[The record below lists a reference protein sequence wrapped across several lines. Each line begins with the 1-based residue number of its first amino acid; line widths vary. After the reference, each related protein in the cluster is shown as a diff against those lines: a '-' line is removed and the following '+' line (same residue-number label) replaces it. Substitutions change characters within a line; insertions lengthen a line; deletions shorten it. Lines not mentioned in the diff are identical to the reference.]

1 MSLNRNIVS
10 AVVRTLKTLD
20 CRAAVDKLYTLTNQ
34 PIDKIM
40 AWYMDPQNRGT
51 GHNAHLFRLV
61 TIAAKC
67 YGRTVPHTFSNLT
80 IRNIAGATP
89 AEANSIIANNICDV
103 DNAKYIL
110 STLMDKKRKT

>member
-20 CRAAVDKLYTLTNQ
+20 CRAAVDKLYTLTHE

-40 AWYMDPQNRGT
+40 AWYMDPQNRGNS
-51 GHNAHLFRLV
+51 HNAHLFRLV

-80 IRNIAGATP
+80 IRNIAGATRLKP
-89 AEANSIIANNICDV
+89 TALLPTTFA
-103 DNAKYIL
+103 
-110 STLMDKKRKT
+110 M